1 MKSKLLKQFMT
12 GALTIALAAS
22 GMMLPAQVAAATS
35 AQPAPTSAATAQQA
49 ASATSAQPAPSAS
62 TQPAPATASAASAKG
77 DFPKQ
82 VDPDSITDLPGQRAR
97 SSRLADSD
105 ELLTSYMEQQMG
117 LDDGGNNRQVTRG
130 SKLTGQ
136 ERIVYNKLKER
147 IRKVAAGEAS
157 STVVSIPLS
166 DLGIQSRYSAADLG
180 LNTIYD
186 AEEPGKVSEA
196 ARQAVN
202 AQFTVNLY
210 TVLTAL
216 LGDFPYELYWY
227 DKTEGAVFKAPKI
240 GVFNNGKQ
248 GFVVFEDNACA
259 TFALKV
265 ARAYGSDYE
274 VDTEKTRAAQTAAGN
289 AKAIVAKYQ
298 GRSDIEKLKAYRDEI
313 LSLVDYNYDAVL
325 KYEEDAIYGDPWQVI
340 YVFDGDSSTNVVCEG
355 YAKAFQYLCD
365 LTDFADKTIVCNSVT
380 GDMVSGAVSGPHMW
394 NIVTIGRKNY
404 LTDLTNMEG
413 DKAPKNNELF
423 LAGAEG
429 TAEEGYKISWSDQY
443 ISYLYDAMTL
453 QGYEKAELTLDDCGY
468 FGQNKAGSGEDKP
481 SEGGNTD
488 PGKASEG
495 GEGGESITPTD
506 EEADRAGIS
515 SSVGRVSITELK
527 SRLSGK
533 SMELSWKK
541 VNGAANYRIAWRK
554 AGSGKWKTVWS
565 GGKTRVKIG
574 RLKKNGLYD
583 IRIETFR
590 RVRNESDTA
599 SGTSGET
606 SSASPITVWVRSGWS
621 KTAHY
626 FVGKA
631 KISARRKGRARIYV
645 RIRRQQN
652 ASGYQ
657 VFCSASKSI
666 KKARVK
672 TLRGNRHTRQVISR
686 PKSSG
691 RCYVAVRPYR
701 MHKGVRY
708 VGVCSAV
715 KQVK

>member
-1 MKSKLLKQFMT
+1 MKNKILKQFMT
-12 GALTIALAAS
+12 GAITIALVVS
-22 GMMLPAQVAAATS
+22 GIMLPAQAMAATS
-35 AQPAPTSAATAQQA
+35 ALSPA
-49 ASATSAQPAPSAS
+49 
-62 TQPAPATASAASAKG
+62 ATASAASAKG
-77 DFPKQ
+77 DFPRQ
-82 VDPDSITDLPGQRAR
+82 VDPDSVTDLPAQRAKSR
-97 SSRLADSD
+97 RLADSD
-105 ELLTSYMEQQMG
+105 ELLTGYMKQQMG
-117 LDDGGNNRQVTRG
+117 LDDDDNNRRITRG
-130 SKLTGQ
+130 SRLTGQ

-147 IRKVAAGEAS
+147 IRKVAAGKVS
-157 STVVSIPLS
+157 STIVSIPLS

-180 LNTIYD
+180 LDTIFD
-186 AEEPGKVSEA
+186 VERPGKVSEA

-227 DKTEGAVFKAPKI
+227 DKTEGVIFKAPKI
-240 GVFNNGKQ
+240 AAFNNGKQ

-259 TFALKV
+259 TFALTV
-265 ARAYGSDYE
+265 ARAYGSGCE
-274 VDTEKTRAAQTAAGN
+274 VNTEKTQAAQTAAEN
-289 AKAIVAKYQ
+289 AKAVVAKYK
-298 GRSDIEKLKAYRDEI
+298 GLSDIEKLKAYRDEI

-355 YAKAFQYLCD
+355 YSKAFQYLCD
-365 LTDFADKTIVCNSVT
+365 LTDFTDKTIVCNSVT

-413 DKAPKNNELF
+413 DKAPNNNELF
-423 LAGAEG
+423 LTGVDGSVEA
-429 TAEEGYKISWSDQY
+429 GYKISWSDQY
-443 ISYLYDAMTL
+443 ICYLYDNMTL
-453 QGYEKAELTLDDCGY
+453 QGYEKAELTLANCGY
-468 FGQNKAGSGEDKP
+468 FGQNKAGSGEEKS
-481 SEGGNTD
+481 SEDGKTD
-488 PGKASEG
+488 PGKASG
-495 GEGGESITPTD
+495 DGEGNDSITPTD

-515 SSVGRVSITELK
+515 PSVDRVSIADLE
-527 SRLSGK
+527 SRISGK
-533 SMELSWKK
+533 STELSWKK
-541 VNGAANYRIAWRK
+541 VKGVTNYRIAWRE
-554 AGSGKWKTVWS
+554 AGSEKWKTVWS
-565 GGKTRVKIG
+565 EGKTSVKIG
-574 RLKKNGLYD
+574 KLKKKGLYD

-590 RVRNESDTA
+590 RVRNESYTA

-657 VFCSASKSI
+657 VFCSASKSM